1 MKKLLGILLALVLLV
16 LQATP
21 VFAIGNPDDID
32 ILYAKVFE
40 NIFAT
45 DDMLLIVHYY
55 VHYAATPDEDADDT
69 YAVHIYSADGTD
81 IIVSRNLNYY
91 EYNIISIYLTSAQQ
105 TSLGISWG
113 THYKIRVQLNPTLCT
128 PSEGTNMVTSTLSSS
143 DWIEGTQSESR
154 ELLKDACIDIAGD
167 LEDEHSDTYL
177 ILTTE
182 GEYVLNSDGRTIF
195 VTAIPG
201 LDSAIPSMFQ
211 LAQETI
217 EIDRE
222 TVTAALESNT
232 TILGELG
239 SGMNNAFSGIGDWL
253 GVSGQSAATMFFLLI
268 ILVPLMAIIFLTTG
282 SSSGA
287 LILSAPLAI
296 YSAKIGLMSVAIM
309 FVIIIAVAAY
319 AAYDLFL
326 KQM

>member
-1 MKKLLGILLALVLLV
+1 
-16 LQATP
+16 
-21 VFAIGNPDDID
+21 
-32 ILYAKVFE
+32 
-40 NIFAT
+40 
-45 DDMLLIVHYY
+45 
-55 VHYAATPDEDADDT
+55 
-69 YAVHIYSADGTD
+69 
-81 IIVSRNLNYY
+81 
-91 EYNIISIYLTSAQQ
+91 
-105 TSLGISWG
+105 
-113 THYKIRVQLNPTLCT
+113 
-128 PSEGTNMVTSTLSSS
+128 
-143 DWIEGTQSESR
+143 
-154 ELLKDACIDIAGD
+154 
-167 LEDEHSDTYL
+167 
-177 ILTTE
+177 
-182 GEYVLNSDGRTIF
+182 
-195 VTAIPG
+195 
-201 LDSAIPSMFQ
+201 MFQ

-222 TVTAALESNT
+222 TVTAALESDT

-282 SSSGA
+282 SSSA
-287 LILSAPLAI
+287 TLVLAAPLAV